1 MGFRQL
7 PTVVCGRRGV
17 VRDEAGE
24 IGGGVESLCSSRI
37 FRWRDEYLRVTWTC
51 NLETDGCK

>member
-1 MGFRQL
+1 M
-7 PTVVCGRRGV
+7 

-24 IGGGVESLCSSRI
+24 IGGGVESLRSSRI